1 MYFSLHFSGRELFL
15 SDSSLFV
22 DDAKAYEK
30 YQRESGSDITE
41 QKVKPSL
48 ISFQPLLSPRS
59 CSEVLSFDAMLIN
72 FYCYKALVVIF

>member
-22 DDAKAYEK
+22 DDAEAYEK
-30 YQRESGSDITE
+30 YQRESGSDVTE
-41 QKVKPSL
+41 QKVKLSL

-59 CSEVLSFDAMLIN
+59 LAAFTSYSGG
-72 FYCYKALVVIF
+72 